1 LFWIDIQVVEDSAGH
16 ARLIVIVVNGEF
28 RLESNVFSVRPQHP
42 GTKPVKSLD
51 LQLVGAVPN
60 EPLAALP
67 QFTRRLVRECDSK
80 DFPRPN
86 ALFADEI
93 GNPVRHDAGFTGARA
108 RHDEEWAVG
117 MGNSLTLS
125 LRETGKQSFRG

>member
-1 LFWIDIQVVEDSAGH
+1 
-16 ARLIVIVVNGEF
+16 
-28 RLESNVFSVRPQHP
+28 
-42 GTKPVKSLD
+42 VKSLD

-67 QFTRRLVRECDSK
+67 QFTRRLVRECYSK
-80 DFPRPN
+80 DFPRAN